1 MLSEKMEN
9 DFLASWAKIKESFAL
24 ELAERENEIT
34 RLRAYNIAQRN
45 GYDEA
50 LAKDKIAQRKGYDE
64 ALAKDKAYYDKG
76 LATNKALYEQR
87 LLEQQQ
93 QQQPPQQAAFIIY
106 QGQAAR
112 TASKEQGPMRLA
124 VSGLGITGEAGEVAD
139 LLKKM
144 LGHGHP
150 PDIHKI
156 TKELGD
162 VLWYISDIATT
173 LGISLSEVARVNIE
187 KLRERYPEGFSE
199 EASRNRRD

>member
-9 DFLASWAKIKESFAL
+9 DFLASWTKIKESFAL
-24 ELAERENEIT
+24 ELAERENSIE
-34 RLRAYNIAQRN
+34 RLQKHSVNQKEA
-45 GYDEA
+45 YDEA
-50 LAKDKIAQRKGYDE
+50 LAKDKVF
-64 ALAKDKAYYDKG
+64 YDKG
-76 LATNKALYEQR
+76 LVANKALYEQR
-87 LLEQQQ
+87 LLELQQ
-93 QQQPPQQAAFIIY
+93 QQQPPQQAAFNIY

-199 EASRNRRD
+199 EASRNRHD